1 MIHRRP
7 GRDAKQ
13 EALKQEGVHNPH
25 PEAVT
30 DPLFIE
36 RDFFDAR
43 DLVQVKYEMLR
54 RAERDGASIT
64 ETSRAF
70 GVSRPTF
77 YETRRAFERGGLLGL
92 VPAKRGPQKAHKLAD
107 DVMVF
112 VESILEERGPTNATD
127 LARAIW
133 EKFGLKV
140 HPRSVERA
148 LARRKK
154 GA

>member
-1 MIHRRP
+1 MTHRRR
-7 GRDAKQ
+7 GRNAKI

-30 DPLFIE
+30 DPLFTE
-36 RDFFDAR
+36 REFFDAH
-43 DLVQVKYEMLR
+43 DLVQVRYEMLR
-54 RAERDGASIT
+54 SAARDGASIT
-64 ETSRAF
+64 ETSQAF

-92 VPAKRGPQKAHKLAD
+92 VPAKRGPRKAHKLSD

-112 VESILEERGPTNATD
+112 VESILEERGPTDATD
-127 LARAIW
+127 LVQAIR
-133 EKFGLKV
+133 ERFGLTV

-154 GA
+154 VG